1 MEKETAR
8 KARWGCLLVI
18 AAGVIMF
25 LAGYGLYSL
34 IAL

>member
-8 KARWGCLLVI
+8 KAIWGCLLVVV
-18 AAGVIMF
+18 AGIIMF

-34 IAL
+34 VTL